1 MEPVWVEGLL
11 SLSVGVGLAAAA
23 GLRVF
28 LPLLLLG
35 SAARLGWL
43 PLTDGFDWLASG
55 VGLGTLSVATALEI
69 GAYYIPWID
78 HLLDIVAGP
87 SAVVA
92 GIVATAA
99 VTTELPPPVRWAA
112 AIIAGGGTAGVIQGL
127 TTVARLKSSALT
139 AGLGNPLLATLEWVG
154 ALATSLLAIVF
165 PAVAVLFVVSAAL
178 CARWVTRRF
187 FPRSR
192 VTHTS

>member
-178 CARWVTRRF
+178 CARWATRRF

-192 VTHTS
+192 LTHTS